1 MPIYETAED
10 ISKEEAASHKF
21 ISCLKEHVYDVTG
34 VTPHFQMKETPNLH
48 SCDRLV
54 FMSVPIGFR
63 LAGTLEIKVRTCTS
77 DAYDTYMISLNK
89 IVSNVQLADSLGVKF
104 YLCVQWTDAIG
115 FIEMTKETLRN
126 VSTDMYGSDDFRP
139 AGMYLHEG
147 GRVDRGNPRDIEM
160 MMHININHFRIWKN
174 EELTNGED

>member
-10 ISKEEAASHKF
+10 ISKEEVASHKF

-34 VTPHFQMKETPNLH
+34 VTPHFQMKHTPNLH
-48 SCDRLV
+48 SCDRMI

-77 DAYDTYMISLNK
+77 DAYRTYMISLNK
-89 IVSNVQLADSLGVKF
+89 IVSNVLLADSLGVKF

-115 FIEMTKETLRN
+115 FIEITKETLRN
-126 VSTDMYGSDDFRP
+126 VSTNMYESDDFRP
-139 AGMYLHEG
+139 AGMYLDEG

-160 MMHININHFRIWKN
+160 MMHIDINHFRIWKN